1 MADKFN
7 QDVELDDNEDIDEAH
22 DPKNAEKQSI
32 ASVSAAAGATK
43 KAPARKGDK
52 SNSEPMTKNKANMIS
67 VAHDLM
73 SEMTE
78 EELEDMIDMVMESDE
93 EYDDEEDLDEAAL
106 SPEKKKAM
114 KLAYQVGQ
122 HGTMRRYGVTS
133 DVSSRHYK
141 GDDVRDTT
149 GRHKAAA
156 DHLAKT
162 KGTGTSGAFDK
173 AAKAARK
180 STSDNMLGRD
190 QKERERAGENKRQGP
205 PDERAGYIGV
215 KGPAS
220 VEVKQLQY
228 DRKKAGPKRYGSNN
242 ITGPSKKLPEDY
254 EIDYTD
260 LNTLVASE
268 ATLSEEFKAKTAVI
282 FEAAV
287 KSALSEEIDRL
298 EESYAIE
305 LEEELTATKAA
316 LVEKVDS
323 YLNYVVETW
332 MTENKLAV
340 QAGLRT
346 EIAETFMGKLKDLF
360 VESYVDVPESKV
372 DLVDELANA
381 NEELEEQLNGAVA
394 RSIELAEELEGYK
407 RDAIIREAANGL
419 ADTQVEKL
427 KTLVE
432 DIDFDDEASFTQ
444 KVKTIKEAYFKKK
457 TTESTIVEDTDNDNV
472 EEVSGTMAQY
482 LKAIRKSNI

>member
-1 MADKFN
+1 MAN
-7 QDVELDDNEDIDEAH
+7 EIIQDVELDDNEDVVEAH

-32 ASVSAAAGATK
+32 ASMKTSTNAGPTAK
-43 KAPARKGDK
+43 ARKGDK
-52 SNSEPMTKNKANMIS
+52 SNGDAMPKSKAGMIS
-67 VAHDLM
+67 AAHDLM
-73 SEMTE
+73 SEMTA
-78 EELEDMIDMVMESDE
+78 EELTSM
-93 EYDDEEDLDEAAL
+93 LDVIMGKDA
-106 SPEKKKAM
+106 
-114 KLAYQVGQ
+114 
-122 HGTMRRYGVTS
+122 
-133 DVSSRHYK
+133 
-141 GDDVRDTT
+141 
-149 GRHKAAA
+149 
-156 DHLAKT
+156 
-162 KGTGTSGAFDK
+162 
-173 AAKAARK
+173 
-180 STSDNMLGRD
+180 
-190 QKERERAGENKRQGP
+190 
-205 PDERAGYIGV
+205 
-215 KGPAS
+215 AS
-220 VEVKQLQY
+220 VVES
-228 DRKKAGPKRYGSNN
+228 RKVDIN
-242 ITGPSKKLPEDY
+242 IDFT
-254 EIDYTD
+254 TD
-260 LNTLVASE
+260 LNALVESE

-282 FEAAV
+282 FEAAI
-287 KSALSEEIDRL
+287 KAKLSEEIDRL
-298 EESYAIE
+298 EEAYAA
-305 LEEELTATKAA
+305 ELTEETATMRAEM
-316 LVEKVDS
+316 VEKVDS

-332 MTENKLAV
+332 MAENKLAV

-394 RSIELAEELEGYK
+394 KSIKLAEELEGYK